1 MPLQPFPTKAHQT
14 FITTHNHFLLI
25 FSSMKTSN
33 LFRLAILSIFSVVAL
48 SMPTFAAEKKESVKV
63 WGNCGMCKKTIDGA
77 LKGVDGV
84 SSASWNKSTKMLDV
98 TYDDSKI
105 SMKKIEEKVAASGY
119 DTQNVKG
126 ADAAYDGLKKCCK
139 YERKKS

>member
-1 MPLQPFPTKAHQT
+1 
-14 FITTHNHFLLI
+14 
-25 FSSMKTSN
+25 MKTSN
-33 LFRLAILSIFSVVAL
+33 FFRLAVLCTFSVVAL
-48 SMPTFAAEKKESVKV
+48 SMSAFAAEKKESVKV

-139 YERKKS
+139 YDRKKS